1 MNTDPQLRQPF
12 AAPFIGDDLA
22 DPGVDCERIALAASV
37 VDLDVPLVVDGG
49 LERLDDRRYVKVTA
63 VEVQVCQL
71 LTNRFLDHRP
81 RKHHATN
88 DEPEHRQPQT
98 DVKERWFV

>member
-1 MNTDPQLRQPF
+1 LRQPF

-49 LERLDDRRYVKVTA
+49 LERLD
-63 VEVQVCQL
+63 
-71 LTNRFLDHRP
+71 
-81 RKHHATN
+81 
-88 DEPEHRQPQT
+88 
-98 DVKERWFV
+98 

>member
-37 VDLDVPLVVDGG
+37 VDLDVPLVVNGG
-49 LERLDDRRYVKVTA
+49 LERLDDRRHVEVTA

-71 LTNRFLDHRP
+71 LTNRSFDHRTW
-81 RKHHATN
+81 KHHATN

-98 DVKERWFV
+98 DVKKRLFV